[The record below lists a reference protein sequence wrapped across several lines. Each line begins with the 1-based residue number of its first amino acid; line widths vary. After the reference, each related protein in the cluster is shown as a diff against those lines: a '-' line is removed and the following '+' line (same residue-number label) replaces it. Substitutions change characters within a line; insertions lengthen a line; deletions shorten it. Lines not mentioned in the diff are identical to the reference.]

1 MYSIGCCCPYR
12 LYKRLFLSKFIFVQ
26 DLNLSNGSVMT
37 LTTEERG
44 ETDCTAGG
52 APTAVVR
59 GSEDESEDED
69 QPRNQGTKHKFGT
82 VSFNCKRR

>member
-1 MYSIGCCCPYR
+1 
-12 LYKRLFLSKFIFVQ
+12 
-26 DLNLSNGSVMT
+26 MT

-52 APTAVVR
+52 APTAVIR